1 MIKRILKM
9 FGALGGNMGITL
21 LTQFMLPPA
30 FIHSYGVNKYGE
42 WLVVSGTLSYLS
54 TLNFGITSY
63 ASNELTML
71 HKRGETEKFRQLQA
85 STLGL
90 LLGLVCL
97 GLVLSASVFLLP
109 LKRML
114 HLSTVSEMEVQ
125 LTGFFLG
132 LQMMA
137 QIISGYYSSIYMVVE
152 QTHRG
157 YLWLNANKLSVALA
171 CFTLALFRVQFHFIA
186 LGQFLALLTIT
197 LLTIFDL
204 KRKFGKLQLGIK
216 GANWKT
222 AKATLTPS
230 GMFGLMLFQNFLTF
244 QAPMIMLQWILGPKS
259 VVVFS
264 ISRTILSSARQMLSN
279 LTLAISPEI
288 TFSFADR
295 NMKKLLHLFHFSEK
309 IVFGVIPVAN
319 LGAVLL
325 SPILLQ
331 LWLRKPFLYDPYT
344 YGLMALIS
352 GAMSMREHKQFYQ
365 FATNRH
371 KRMSLIVFF
380 TNIVMIIVSI
390 PMTMKFGLLGFM
402 VVWLLSEVAQM
413 GLIYY
418 ENKRLFNNDPSINLF
433 PVLKLWMVMLVS
445 LPICLGLV
453 HFAQQRSLFVVGAVA
468 VAGIA
473 MLCVESYF
481 VFGLKDVW
489 DEFQQRRQTKAL
501 SSAPA

>member
-9 FGALGGNMGITL
+9 FGALGSNIGITL
-21 LTQFMLPPA
+21 LTQFLLPPA

-42 WLVVSGTLSYLS
+42 WLVLAGTLSYLS

-71 HKRGETEKFRQLQA
+71 HKRGEVDKFRELQA

-90 LLGLVCL
+90 LLGLVCF
-97 GLVLSASVFLLP
+97 GLVISASIFLMP
-109 LKRML
+109 LNRML
-114 HLSTVSEMEVQ
+114 HLSTVSEIDVQ

-132 LQMMA
+132 LQMMT
-137 QIISGYYSSIYMVVE
+137 QILVGYYASMFMVVE

-157 YLWLNANKLSVALA
+157 YFWLNMNKLSVALA
-171 CFTLALFRVQFHFIA
+171 CVALAMFKAQFHIIA
-186 LGQFLALLTIT
+186 LGQFLALLIMT
-197 LLTIFDL
+197 LFVVFDL
-204 KRKFGKLQLGIK
+204 KRRFGELPLGLK

-230 GMFGLMLFQNFLTF
+230 GMFALMLLQNFLTF
-244 QAPMIMLQWILGPKS
+244 QGPMIMLQWILGPKA
-259 VVVFS
+259 VVIFS

-279 LTLAISPEI
+279 LTLAIAPEI

-295 NMKKLLHLFHFSEK
+295 NMKKMLHIFHYSEK
-309 IVFGVIPVAN
+309 VVFGVIPVAN
-319 LGAVLL
+319 LGAVLF

-331 LWLRKPFLYDPYT
+331 LWLHKPFLYDPYT

-352 GAMSMREHKQFYQ
+352 AAMSMREHKQFYQ

-371 KRMSLIVFF
+371 KRMSIIVFLS
-380 TNIVMIIVSI
+380 NIVMIIVSI

-402 VVWLLSEVAQM
+402 YVWLLSEVAQM

-418 ENKRLFNNDPSINLF
+418 ENKRLFNNDPSINLI
-433 PVLKLWMVMLVS
+433 PVLKLWLVLLVS

-453 HFAQQRSLFVVGAVA
+453 HFAQQRSLIVVGAVA

-473 MLCVESYF
+473 ILCVESYF

-489 DEFQQRRQTKAL
+489 DEFQQKRQIKTL
-501 SSAPA
+501 SSAPV